1 MFKKILI
8 ANRGEI
14 ALRIIR
20 ACREIGV
27 PTVAVYSEAD
37 VDSLHVRFAD
47 EAVCIGPA
55 KSAESYLDPKRIIAA
70 AEITGAVAIHPGYG
84 FLSEKADFAQ
94 ICKECGITFIGPAP
108 EVIRLMGDKVEAKRT
123 MRRAGVPVVPG
134 SEGGVPDLDTAK
146 KVIDEIGFPVILKA
160 AAGGGGRGMRIVR
173 QAGELEGAFRTAQME
188 AQAAFNNPEIYI
200 ERFVDRPRH
209 IEFQILADH
218 HGNVI
223 HLGERDCSV
232 QRRHQKLIEESPS
245 PIMTPELREKMG
257 RSAIEGAKFAG
268 YQNAGTIEFLVD
280 GSGNYYF
287 MEMNTRVQVEHPV
300 TEEVTDIDIIVEQLK
315 ISGGEQLSYKQE
327 DVKFSGYAI
336 ECRINAENPEKNF
349 APSPGQ
355 ITSFHVPGGHG
366 VRVDTHAYAKYMVPP
381 HYDSMIAK
389 LIVHDKTRADGLRKM
404 LRALDEFVV
413 EGIFTTIDF
422 QKKIIADPVFQ
433 SGLFDTSFV
442 EDYFRRTKDAG
453 QEQNKVV

>member
-20 ACREIGV
+20 ACRELGV

-37 VDSLHVRFAD
+37 IDSLHVRFAD
-47 EAVCIGPA
+47 EAVCIGPP

-84 FLSEKADFAQ
+84 FLSENAAFAQ
-94 ICKECGITFIGPAP
+94 ICKECGITFIGPTP
-108 EVIRLMGDKVEAKRT
+108 DVIRLLGDKVQAKQT
-123 MRRAGVPVVPG
+123 MIKAGVPVVPG
-134 SEGGVPDLDTAK
+134 SDGGIADVDEAL
-146 KVIDEIGFPVILKA
+146 KVIAEIGYPVILKA
-160 AAGGGGRGMRIVR
+160 AAGGGGRGMRIVK
-173 QAGELEGAFRTAQME
+173 QASELESAFRTAQME
-188 AQAAFNNPEIYI
+188 AQAAFNNPEIYL

-209 IEFQILADH
+209 VEFQILADN

-223 HLGERDCSV
+223 HLGERDCTV

-245 PIMTPELREKMG
+245 PVMTPELRKKMG
-257 RSAIEGAKFAG
+257 AAAVAGAKFAG

-280 GSGNYYF
+280 GSGNFYF

-300 TEEVTDIDIIVEQLK
+300 TEEVTDIDIIVEQLR
-315 ISGGEQLSYKQE
+315 IAGGEKLFFTQE
-327 DVKFSGYAI
+327 QVIFSGYAI
-336 ECRINAENPEKNF
+336 ECRINAENPDKNF
-349 APSPGQ
+349 APSPGL

-366 VRVDTHAYAKYMVPP
+366 VRVDTHAYAKYVVPP

-389 LIVHDKTRADGLRKM
+389 LIVKDKNRQDGLRKM

-433 SGLFDTSFV
+433 SGMFDTSFV
-442 EDYFRRTKDAG
+442 EDYFKRSKEGA
-453 QEQNKVV
+453 QNKDKVV

>member
-1 MFKKILI
+1 LFKKILI

-20 ACREIGV
+20 ACRELGV

-37 VDSLHVRFAD
+37 ADSLHVRFAD

-134 SEGGVPDLDTAK
+134 SEGGVADVDTAK

-160 AAGGGGRGMRIVR
+160 AAGGGGRGMRLVR
-173 QAGELEGAFRTAQME
+173 QASELEGAFRTAQME
-188 AQAAFNNPEIYI
+188 AQAAFNNPEIYV

-209 IEFQILADH
+209 VEFQILADM

-223 HLGERDCSV
+223 HLGERDCTV

-257 RSAIEGAKFAG
+257 RSAVEGAKFAG

-315 ISGGEQLSYKQE
+315 ISGGEKLSYRQE

-336 ECRINAENPEKNF
+336 ECRINAENAEKNF

-366 VRVDTHAYAKYMVPP
+366 VRVDTHAYAKYHVPP

-389 LIVHDKTRADGLRKM
+389 LIVHDKTRADGLHKM
-404 LRALDEFVV
+404 LRALDEFVI
-413 EGIFTTIDF
+413 EGIDTTIEF

-453 QEQNKVV
+453 QDKNKVV

>member
-20 ACREIGV
+20 ACRELGV

-37 VDSLHVRFAD
+37 IDSLHVRFAD

-84 FLSEKADFAQ
+84 FLSENAAFAQ
-94 ICKECGITFIGPAP
+94 ICKECAITFIGPSP
-108 EVIRLMGDKVEAKRT
+108 EVIRLMGDKVQAKQT
-123 MRRAGVPVVPG
+123 MIKAGVPVVPG
-134 SEGGVPDLDTAK
+134 SDGGVPNIEEAL
-146 KVIDEIGFPVILKA
+146 KVIGQIGYPVILKA
-160 AAGGGGRGMRIVR
+160 AAGGGGRGMRIVK
-173 QAGELEGAFRTAQME
+173 QASELEPAFRTAQME

-209 IEFQILADH
+209 VEFQILADN

-223 HLGERDCSV
+223 HLGERDCTV

-245 PIMTPELREKMG
+245 PAMTPELRQKMG
-257 RSAIEGAKFAG
+257 NAAVKGAKFAG

-280 GSGNYYF
+280 GTGNFYF

-300 TEEVTDIDIIVEQLK
+300 TEEVTDIDIIVEQLR
-315 ISGGEQLSYKQE
+315 IACGEKLSFTQE
-327 DVKFSGYAI
+327 QVIFSGYAI
-336 ECRINAENPEKNF
+336 ECRINAENPDKNF

-366 VRVDTHAYAKYMVPP
+366 VRVDTHAYAKYVVPP

-389 LIVHDKTRADGLRKM
+389 LIVKDKNRADGLRKM

-422 QKKIIADPVFQ
+422 QKKIISDPVFQ
-433 SGLFDTSFV
+433 SGIFDTSFV
-442 EDYFRRTKDAG
+442 EDYFRRSKEGA
-453 QEQNKVV
+453 QNKDKVV

>member
-20 ACREIGV
+20 ACRELGILS
-27 PTVAVYSEAD
+27 VAVYSEAD
-37 VDSLHVRFAD
+37 SDSLHVRFAD

-84 FLSEKADFAQ
+84 FLAENANFAQ
-94 ICKECGITFIGPAP
+94 ICSECDIKFIGPP
-108 EVIRLMGDKVEAKRT
+108 PQVISDMGDKVQAKQT
-123 MRRAGVPVVPG
+123 MQRAGVPVVPG
-134 SEGGVPDLDTAK
+134 SGGGVEDLEAARKIVND
-146 KVIDEIGFPVILKA
+146 IGYPVMLKA
-160 AAGGGGRGMRIVR
+160 AAGGGGKGMRLARTGEELEKGFR
-173 QAGELEGAFRTAQME
+173 QARQE

-200 ERFVDRPRH
+200 EKFVDRPRH
-209 IEFQILADH
+209 VEIQILADE
-218 HGNVI
+218 HGNII
-223 HLGERDCSV
+223 HLGERDCTV

-245 PIMTPELREKMG
+245 PIMTPELRQRMG
-257 RSAIEGAKFAG
+257 DAAVEGARYAG

-280 GSGNYYF
+280 ANGDFYF

-315 ISGGEQLSYKQE
+315 IANGEKLTMTQDE
-327 DVKFSGYAI
+327 IRFSGYAI
-336 ECRINAENPEKNF
+336 ECRINAEDPERNF

-355 ITSFHVPGGHG
+355 ITAFHVPGGHG
-366 VRVDTHAYAKYMVPP
+366 VRVDTHVYSKYVVPP
-381 HYDSMIAK
+381 YYDSMLAK
-389 LIVHDKTRADGLRKM
+389 LIVRGKNRVDGLKRM

-413 EGIFTTIDF
+413 EGIHTTIDF

-433 SGLFDTSFV
+433 SGMFDTGFV
-442 EDYFRRTKDAG
+442 EDYFNRTAEGQDKD
-453 QEQNKVV
+453 KVA

>member
-20 ACREIGV
+20 ACRELGV

-37 VDSLHVRFAD
+37 IDSLHVRFAD
-47 EAVCIGPA
+47 EAVCIGPP
-55 KSAESYLDPKRIIAA
+55 KSAESYLDAKRIIAA

-84 FLSEKADFAQ
+84 FLSENAAFAQ
-94 ICKECGITFIGPAP
+94 ICKECGITFIGPTP
-108 EVIRLMGDKVEAKRT
+108 DVIRLLGDKVQAKQT
-123 MRRAGVPVVPG
+123 MIRAGVPVVPG
-134 SEGGVPDLDTAK
+134 SDGGIADVDEAL
-146 KVIDEIGFPVILKA
+146 KVIAEIGYPVILKA
-160 AAGGGGRGMRIVR
+160 AAGGGGRGMRIVK
-173 QAGELEGAFRTAQME
+173 QASELESAFRTAQME
-188 AQAAFNNPEIYI
+188 AQAAFNNPEIYL

-209 IEFQILADH
+209 VEFQILADN

-223 HLGERDCSV
+223 HLGERDCTV

-245 PIMTPELREKMG
+245 PVMTPELRKKMG
-257 RSAIEGAKFAG
+257 AAAVAGAKFAG

-280 GSGNYYF
+280 GSGNFYF

-300 TEEVTDIDIIVEQLK
+300 TEEVTDIDIIVEQLR
-315 ISGGEQLSYKQE
+315 IAGGEKLSITQE
-327 DVKFSGYAI
+327 QVVFSGYAI
-336 ECRINAENPEKNF
+336 ECRINAENPDKNF
-349 APSPGQ
+349 APSPGL

-366 VRVDTHAYAKYMVPP
+366 VRVDTHAYAKYVVPP

-389 LIVHDKTRADGLRKM
+389 LIVKDKNRQDGLRKM

-433 SGLFDTSFV
+433 SGMFDTSFV
-442 EDYFRRTKDAG
+442 EDYFKRSKEGA
-453 QEQNKVV
+453 QNKDKVV

>member
-20 ACREIGV
+20 ACRELGV

-47 EAVCIGPA
+47 EAVCIGPP

-84 FLSEKADFAQ
+84 FLSENASFAQ
-94 ICKECGITFIGPAP
+94 ICAECGLTFIGPSP
-108 EVIRLMGDKVEAKRT
+108 DVIRLMGDKVEAKRT
-123 MRRAGVPVVPG
+123 MRKAGVPVVPG
-134 SEGGVPDLDTAK
+134 SEGGVPDLDAAL
-146 KVIDEIGFPVILKA
+146 KVIGEIGYPVILKA
-160 AAGGGGRGMRIVR
+160 AAGGGGRGMRVVK
-173 QAGELEGAFRTAQME
+173 QASELESAFRTAQME
-188 AQAAFNNPEIYI
+188 AQAAFNNPEIYV

-209 IEFQILADH
+209 VEFQILADN

-245 PIMTPELREKMG
+245 PIMSPELRDRMG
-257 RSAIEGAKFAG
+257 KSAVAGAKFAG

-315 ISGGEQLSYKQE
+315 IAGNEKLSFKQS
-327 DVKFSGYAI
+327 DVIFSGYAI
-336 ECRINAENPEKNF
+336 ECRINAENPDKNF

-389 LIVHDKTRADGLRKM
+389 LIVKDKNRADGLRKM

-413 EGIFTTIDF
+413 EGIHTTIDF

-433 SGLFDTSFV
+433 SGHFDTGFV
-442 EDYFRRTKDAG
+442 EDYFRRSSEAG
-453 QEQNKVV
+453 QTQNKVA